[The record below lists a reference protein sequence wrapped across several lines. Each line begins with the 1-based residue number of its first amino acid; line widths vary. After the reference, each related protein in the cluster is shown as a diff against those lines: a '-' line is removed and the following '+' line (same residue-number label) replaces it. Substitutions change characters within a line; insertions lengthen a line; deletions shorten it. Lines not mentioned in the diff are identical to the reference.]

1 MKSIKSFE
9 DFSIGNTS
17 ESNDNYP
24 AGTANDPNAPWNK
37 EDYDT
42 DRNSTL
48 KQSDLKFDLVASDF
62 SEYVILK
69 EKSTGKMFAVA
80 FEPDELEDYVE
91 YEKIPVGRDED
102 GDMGYDYE
110 YLEPD
115 DYSIEAYATD
125 KARQEGTSKGIDGL
139 ENSMVTEI
147 DEELAKDLHKS
158 FEEFVDKYQSVSYRK
173 EEIKKVKNMMEV
185 LKGILD
191 SF

>member
-1 MKSIKSFE
+1 MKSIKTFE
-9 DFSIGNTS
+9 DFFNGNTS

-62 SEYVILK
+62 SEYAILK

-102 GDMGYDYE
+102 GGMDYDYE

-115 DYSIEAYATD
+115 DYSIEAYVTD

>member
-1 MKSIKSFE
+1 MKSIKTFE
-9 DFSIGNTS
+9 DFFTGSTS

-24 AGTANDPNAPWNK
+24 PGSANDPNAPWNK

-42 DRNSTL
+42 DRNVSL

-62 SEYVILK
+62 TEYAILK
-69 EKSTGKMFAVA
+69 EKTTGKMFAVA

-91 YEKIPVGRDED
+91 YEKIPAGKGEEGMMD
-102 GDMGYDYE
+102 YDYE

-115 DYSIEAYATD
+115 DYAIEAYVTD
-125 KARQEGTSKGIDGL
+125 QVREKGTSKGIEGL

-147 DEELAKDLHKS
+147 DEELAKDLYKS
-158 FEEFVDKYQSVSYRK
+158 FEEFVDKYESVFYRK
-173 EEIKKVKNMMEV
+173 EEIKKVRNMLDV